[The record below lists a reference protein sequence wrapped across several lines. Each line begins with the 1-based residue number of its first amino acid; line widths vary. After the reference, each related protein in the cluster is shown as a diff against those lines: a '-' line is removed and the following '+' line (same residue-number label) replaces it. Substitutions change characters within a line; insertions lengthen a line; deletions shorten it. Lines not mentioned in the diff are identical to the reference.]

1 MGNGMKEIVTS
12 FPENSR
18 KISWGTGY
26 FKSESCFGGEK
37 NWRRR
42 TQLCG
47 PADHLAPMFPGVCE
61 NAMGVNST
69 AVRAIG
75 SAEWV

>member
-1 MGNGMKEIVTS
+1 MKEIVAS

-18 KISWGTGY
+18 KVSWGLGILGVRAG
-26 FKSESCFGGEK
+26 SEGTK

-42 TQLCG
+42 TQLCS

-61 NAMGVNST
+61 NAMGVTSNAT
-69 AVRAIG
+69 GVIG
-75 SAEWV
+75 SAELV